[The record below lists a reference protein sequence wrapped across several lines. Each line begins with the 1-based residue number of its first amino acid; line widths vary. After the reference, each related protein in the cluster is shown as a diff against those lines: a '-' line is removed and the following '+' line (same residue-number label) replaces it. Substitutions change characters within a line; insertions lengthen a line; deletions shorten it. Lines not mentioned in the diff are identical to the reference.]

1 MVWELKGGLLLAK
14 ESQKE
19 LSFRFFF
26 STFRSVSFSFCK
38 RKNLKKYKLSPT
50 SSNDCS
56 IWMAWLIRKINKFYQ
71 GQLEDFKCDYEA
83 KYIHHKSL
91 TKPSLTLLGNGAR
104 TSLNHRYCKSR
115 STLGSYKQ
123 QDFQTVGPMVSFSS
137 LDAPRLGFVGWV
149 HCLPILFCYSPENL
163 GSISLFSRCT
173 IKSLSFY
180 LRMMACWPRLRARV
194 FGEGIVSKTCSI
206 YIYYW

>member
-1 MVWELKGGLLLAK
+1 MTA
-14 ESQKE
+14 
-19 LSFRFFF
+19 R
-26 STFRSVSFSFCK
+26 
-38 RKNLKKYKLSPT
+38 
-50 SSNDCS
+50 S

-83 KYIHHKSL
+83 KYIHYKSL

-137 LDAPRLGFVGWV
+137 LDAPRLGSAG
-149 HCLPILFCYSPENL
+149 
-163 GSISLFSRCT
+163 
-173 IKSLSFY
+173 
-180 LRMMACWPRLRARV
+180 
-194 FGEGIVSKTCSI
+194 
-206 YIYYW
+206 

>member
-1 MVWELKGGLLLAK
+1 MGIKGRSFTGQRITKRAV
-14 ESQKE
+14 
-19 LSFRFFF
+19 LSLFF

-71 GQLEDFKCDYEA
+71 RQLEDFKCDYEA

-137 LDAPRLGFVGWV
+137 LDAPRLGFVG
-149 HCLPILFCYSPENL
+149 
-163 GSISLFSRCT
+163 
-173 IKSLSFY
+173 
-180 LRMMACWPRLRARV
+180 
-194 FGEGIVSKTCSI
+194 
-206 YIYYW
+206 